1 MLKTSPP
8 PTRLQPLFFAAPAPQ
23 RAQCIWHLAIKVGLP
38 FAALLIALTTT
49 GANASVFSKAYQCI
63 AASGEAIVEGAE
75 IGAKVLEF
83 IATKPQCVA
92 QLVTPPPAIPQIA
105 MGITVV
111 FSAQQGLRSY
121 DQCSTKIYGFVAK
134 PALDAVKSA
143 LDGIGSVPPPLNS
156 LKSGL
161 ANLAADNAVELL
173 MSVPGAEVVTGGI
186 DCGCGLVE
194 AGLKPETIRKVYAS
208 LSKVSKKCGEFIKEL
223 GPIGQGIVAVTGAIS
238 DGWNDTINDPQHM
251 PVNQYFDMHWK
262 PYIEPMSQQLAQP
275 YKGDV
280 WTATVKPVWDR
291 CVNYFDSHNQY
302 RSTAIL
308 TCDGMRDGT
317 RDFVGNGGFTYMVY
331 ERTWDLATPAVVEYY
346 GRYLANQQVDLS
358 KAAGLNESIRAALVT
373 RIYRDF
379 GLDARGNANRNN
391 MGDVAWREGSFGART
406 IKSKQRLTGFNSLAH
421 QASRDQIMSA
431 LIAKTY
437 NKSPTV
443 EVIKTWQAAYPAI
456 LAAKCVS
463 TSLPPRIRVPGS
475 AAKPEIRTTTMT
487 CAEKG
492 VTDAQQQ
499 EGLAA
504 CDKISG
510 TIKDE
515 INLVCAKPKGEQITD
530 AQVEILKWHKDKR
543 FASANLRCS
552 YDIFWNSK
560 AIGCSDP
567 LYTTQCNQLVAK
579 ELGGKFGIP
588 KAGVMDCQFRRSLNE
603 IKWAEAMPQ
612 VAQVMAVGFS
622 YNASAGPAKG
632 PECKRDE
639 SDPLMLYCAGM
650 PASPTS
656 DGYRLT
662 EQLLGKG
669 MGRECT
675 NEERDDKH
683 WVATPCIVWSRVV
696 AASDSPHTGVGAGAT
711 TSIGKNIGASAAIGG
726 KATKSST
733 LGAPPSLSS
742 PSPLLPPV
750 PPSTAAPSSGIGGNK
765 AASGLDS
772 LSAPSPLAAPSPS
785 SSAGSALAPPTQN
798 TNAARDAAAFKQC
811 KPFLGRMNEMLCSG
825 EPAFKACKKLVDKDE
840 MKTCRLANTKE
851 IYP

>member
-1 MLKTSPP
+1 MLKSSSTPK
-8 PTRLQPLFFAAPAPQ
+8 RLQPLFFAAPTPPRTQ
-23 RAQCIWHLAIKVGLP
+23 RISRLAIKVSSA
-38 FAALLIALTTT
+38 FAALFIALTTT
-49 GANASVFSKAYQCI
+49 GANANVFSKAYQCI

-105 MGITVV
+105 MGLTVA

-143 LDGIGSVPPPLNS
+143 AGILPPPLDS

-194 AGLKPETIRKVYAS
+194 AGLKPETIKKVYES
-208 LSKVSKKCGEFIKEL
+208 LSKVSKKCGAFIKEL
-223 GPIGQGIVAVTGAIS
+223 GPLGEGIVAVTGAIS

-262 PYIEPMSQQLAQP
+262 PYIEPLSQQLAQP

-280 WTATVKPVWDR
+280 WTATVKPVWER

-302 RSTAIL
+302 RSTAQL

-317 RDFVGNGGFTYMVY
+317 RDFTGNGGFTYMVY
-331 ERTWDLATPAVVEYY
+331 KRTWDLATPAVVEYY

-391 MGDVAWREGSFGART
+391 LGDVAWREGSFGARA
-406 IKSKQRLTGFNSLAH
+406 ILNKQRLTGFNSAVH
-421 QASRDQIMSA
+421 RASRDAILNA
-431 LIAKTY
+431 LIAKGF

-443 EVIKTWQAAYPAI
+443 EVIKTWQAAYPSI
-456 LAAKCVS
+456 LEAKCTS
-463 TSLPPRIRVPGS
+463 TPLPPRIRVPGS
-475 AAKPEIRTTTMT
+475 NANPGIRTTTMT

-499 EGLAA
+499 AGLAA
-504 CDKISG
+504 CEKISD
-510 TIKDE
+510 TIKGE

-543 FASANLRCS
+543 FAQANLACT

-567 LYTTQCNQLVAK
+567 TYTSQCNALIAK
-579 ELGGKFGIP
+579 ELRSKFGIP
-588 KAGVMDCQFRRSLNE
+588 KPDLMDCQVRRSAAQ
-603 IKWAEAMPQ
+603 IKWEESMPQ
-612 VAQVMAVGFS
+612 VAQVMAVGFNFNS
-622 YNASAGPAKG
+622 NAGPAKG

-639 SDPLMLYCAGM
+639 SDPLMLYCGGL

-669 MGRECT
+669 MVRECT
-675 NEERDDKH
+675 KAERDDKH

-696 AASDSPHTGVGAGAT
+696 SASDSLRTGASTGAT
-711 TSIGKNIGASAAIGG
+711 PSIGKNIGSSVAVIG
-726 KATKSST
+726 KAATSST
-733 LGAPPSLSS
+733 PHAPPSINSLAQPLTA
-742 PSPLLPPV
+742 PSPGLG
-750 PPSTAAPSSGIGGNK
+750 ANK
-765 AASGLDS
+765 AGNGLGS
-772 LSAPSPLAAPSPS
+772 LSAPSSLTAPRPSASTSPG
-785 SSAGSALAPPTQN
+785 AGSALAAPAQN
-798 TNAARDAAAFKQC
+798 TNAARDALAFKQC
-811 KPFLGRMNEMLCSG
+811 KPYSDRNNDMLCVG
-825 EPAFKACKKLVDKDE
+825 EPAFKACKKMVDKNE
-840 MKTCRLANTKE
+840 IKTCRLANTKE

>member
-1 MLKTSPP
+1 MSIATL
-8 PTRLQPLFFAAPAPQ
+8 RLQAKIVVLSLATFFTLAANMAD
-23 RAQCIWHLAIKVGLP
+23 
-38 FAALLIALTTT
+38 
-49 GANASVFSKAYQCI
+49 ANVFKKAYQCI

-92 QLVTPPPAIPQIA
+92 QLVTPPPAIPQIV
-105 MGITVV
+105 MGITVG
-111 FSAQQGLRSY
+111 FSAQQGLKSY
-121 DQCSTKIYGFVAK
+121 DQCTNKIYGFVAK

-143 LDGIGSVPPPLNS
+143 LDGIGSVPPPLDS

-161 ANLAADNAVELL
+161 AKLGADNAVELL

-194 AGLKPETIRKVYAS
+194 AGLKPETIKRVYAS
-208 LSKVSKKCGEFIKEL
+208 LSKVAKTCGAFIKEL
-223 GPIGQGIVAVTGAIS
+223 GPLGEGIVAVTGAIS

-262 PYIEPMSQQLAQP
+262 PYIEPLSQQLAQP
-275 YKGDV
+275 YVGDV
-280 WTATVKPVWDR
+280 WTATVKPVWNR

-302 RSTAIL
+302 RSTAQL

-317 RDFVGNGGFTYMVY
+317 RDFTGNGGFQYMVY
-331 ERTWDLATPAVVEYY
+331 KRTWDLATPAVIEYY

-391 MGDVAWREGSFGART
+391 LGDVAWREGSFGART
-406 IKSKQRLTGFNSLAH
+406 ILNKQRLTGFNSLAH
-421 QASRDQIMSA
+421 PASRDAILNT
-431 LIAKTY
+431 LISKVY

-443 EVIKTWQAAYPAI
+443 DVIKTWQSAYPAI

-463 TSLPPRIRVPGS
+463 TSLPPLIRVPGS
-475 AAKPEIRTTTMT
+475 AAKPAIRTTTMT
-487 CAEKG
+487 CAEAG

-499 EGLAA
+499 AGLAG
-504 CDKISG
+504 CDKISA

-543 FASANLRCS
+543 FAQANLKCS
-552 YDIFWNSK
+552 YDISWNTK

-567 LYTTQCNQLVAK
+567 LYVAQCNQLVGK
-579 ELGGKFGIP
+579 ELGAKFGIP
-588 KAGVMDCQFRRSLNE
+588 KLGVMDCQIKRSPNE
-603 IKWAEAMPQ
+603 TKWAEAMPQ
-612 VAQVMAVGFS
+612 VAQVMAPGFS
-622 YNASAGPAKG
+622 YNTNAGPAKG

-639 SDPLMLYCAGM
+639 SDPLMLYCSGM

-675 NEERDDKH
+675 KEERDDKH
-683 WVATPCIVWSRVV
+683 WVTTPCIVWSRVV
-696 AASDSPHTGVGAGAT
+696 SAGDSLHTGAGTGIA
-711 TSIGKNIGASAAIGG
+711 TSIGKNIGGSAAIGG
-726 KATKSST
+726 KATKSNT

-742 PSPLLPPV
+742 LAPPV
-750 PPSTAAPSSGIGGNK
+750 PPSTAAPSSGLGGNK
-765 AASGLDS
+765 AGSGLGS
-772 LSAPSPLAAPSPS
+772 LSAPSSLTAPSPS
-785 SSAGSALAPPTQN
+785 PSAGSALAPPTQH